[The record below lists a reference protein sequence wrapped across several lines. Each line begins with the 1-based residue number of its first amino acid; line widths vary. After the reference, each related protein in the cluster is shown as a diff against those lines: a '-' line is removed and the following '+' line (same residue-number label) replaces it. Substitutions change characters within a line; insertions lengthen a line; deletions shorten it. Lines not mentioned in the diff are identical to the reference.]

1 MIKEELTKDEFV
13 LLAKLLKRYAETQM
27 DQWELWSFDTHTS
40 KIYVTISM
48 KPNGPETAYKSLDEI
63 IKLGRKVNK

>member
-1 MIKEELTKDEFV
+1 MIEEQLTKDEFV

-27 DQWELWSFDTHTS
+27 DQWELWSFDTETS

-48 KPNGPETAYKSLDEI
+48 KPSGSEAAYKSLNEI
-63 IKLGRKVNK
+63 IR